1 MIYKFCH
8 GACVAVSTVEPASA
22 ASVFVVLL
30 GALPCLHP
38 PSEVPVFLPSLY
50 PLLLLL
56 QPPFTCLPNGVQT
69 LVLVF
74 SPTPRLWQC
83 YYFFRRANFCKK
95 TGAFLAK
102 IRALDGR
109 KDGQNS
115 SYVLKKRVN
124 STRDILTTKVRKST
138 QF

>member
-1 MIYKFCH
+1 MVPVLHLQDGFCVFGVLTLPTTWH
-8 GACVAVSTVEPASA
+8 CTGGAMVVAFHHNANHLCKQAPDLVEA
-22 ASVFVVLL
+22 ALYQREMVVVL
-30 GALPCLHP
+30 HHN
-38 PSEVPVFLPSLY
+38 VDTF
-50 PLLLLL
+50 
-56 QPPFTCLPNGVQT
+56 VQ
-69 LVLVF
+69 LVQ
-74 SPTPRLWQC
+74 QC
-83 YYFFRRANFCKK
+83 YYFFRRAHFCKK